1 MTHRIPQGGFQVRRA
16 TSTIAL
22 ALLAWTTVAGA
33 VEHERDGGPVDF
45 GAAEL
50 ASALRGHAA
59 PPRVS
64 LSIGEGGVGESFR
77 VRVSGAGATREIRIE
92 GADAAGA
99 MYGALEVA
107 ETIRLGGPEAVT
119 DLEKSPHLRVRGMK
133 FNAPLDAR
141 TPSYSD
147 PGDAAQKN
155 IATMW
160 DAAFWREMIDR
171 LARDRYNLI
180 SLWSLHPFPS
190 LVKVPEYPDVAL
202 ADVQRSKVAWKEL
215 YTLQAMG
222 LDTPEILGNT
232 ETLRQMTID
241 DKIAFWRE
249 VMRYGKSRNV
259 RFAIVTW
266 NVFTNGIDPARGLPA
281 NMESDATADYF
292 RRSVAALLR
301 TYPDL
306 AGVGVTAG
314 ENMVG
319 ATAPE
324 KEAWLAKTY
333 GQGVLDVLAEQP
345 ERRVLFVH
353 RQHEAGAAEIARHFG
368 ALLDHPRVD
377 FTYSFKYAEAHALA
391 VTRPKFHEKYLTDL
405 GGRDTLWT
413 LRNDDVYHFRWHA
426 PDFVREFVRGL
437 PVGPTRGFYY
447 GSDGHV
453 WGRDFLDANRPED
466 APRPLELE
474 KHAWHWRLW
483 GRLGYE
489 PELDNTR
496 LTALLQ
502 ERFPAADAPVLFAAW
517 QDASLVPPTVTS
529 FHWGALDFQWYV
541 EACQSRPEQAQ
552 TPTGFHDVNRF
563 ISLRPHPASGMVS
576 IPDYVKDPQAAGT
589 TPPQVAARLDALAA
603 SALAGADRLQG
614 AAGSDAELRATLE
627 DIRALAYLGKY
638 YAHKIRG
645 ALLLAQQRA
654 AHDPARQQVLAEELN
669 FAAQAWRL
677 YGATAVTQYRNPLW
691 TNRVGHVDWR
701 ETYYSVLYDLT
712 IVGATPAVPSL
723 APTPGGTILEAE
735 DAVAGDPQ
743 QPLQQEIAGYTGRGY
758 LNFSHT
764 LDPRKVVWNYEAPAD
779 GKYALEFRY
788 SIWRGLVTESELTVN
803 GAKMPLLL
811 WPTGGAAS
819 WAWDRKVVTLR
830 RGPNRI
836 ELLPSAAVNLDH
848 LNVLP
853 WGP

>member
-1 MTHRIPQGGFQVRRA
+1 MKTLRQCAVTGLA
-16 TSTIAL
+16 AL
-22 ALLAWTTVAGA
+22 TLAWPGPASGA
-33 VEHERDGGPVDF
+33 ADYVRDGGPVEF
-45 GAAEL
+45 GGAEL
-50 ASALRGHAA
+50 DAALRGQTA
-59 PPRVS
+59 PARVA
-64 LSIGEGGVGESFR
+64 LIIAGGGAPESFR
-77 VRVSGAGATREIRIE
+77 VQVSGEGTARAIRIE

-99 MYGALEVA
+99 MYGAMDVA
-107 ETIRLGGPEAVT
+107 ETIRLGGTAAVKN
-119 DLEKSPHLRVRGMK
+119 LEKSPHLRVRGVK

-141 TPSYSD
+141 TPSYTD
-147 PGDAAQKN
+147 PSDAAQKN

-160 DAAFWREMIDR
+160 DASFWRELIDR
-171 LARDRYNLI
+171 LARDRYNLV

-190 LVKVPEYPDVAL
+190 LVKVPEYPDVAP

-232 ETLRQMTID
+232 ETLRRMTID

-249 VMRYGKSRNV
+249 VLRYGKSRNV
-259 RFAIVTW
+259 NFAIITW
-266 NVFTNGIDPARGLPA
+266 NVFTNGIDPTRGLPA
-281 NMESDATADYF
+281 TMTSDATTDYF

-368 ALLDHPRVD
+368 PLLAHPRVD

-405 GGRDTLWT
+405 GGRDTMWT
-413 LRNDDVYHFRWHA
+413 LRNDDVYYFRWHA
-426 PDFVREFVRGL
+426 PDFVRDFVRGL

-453 WGRDFLDANRPED
+453 WGRDFLDANRPDD

-483 GRLGYE
+483 GRLGYDPDLE
-489 PELDNTR
+489 NTR

-502 ERFPAADAPVLFAAW
+502 ERFPKADARTLFTAW
-517 QDASLVPPTVTS
+517 QDASLVPTTVTS
-529 FHWGALDFQWYV
+529 FHWGPLDFHWYV
-541 EACQSRPEQAQ
+541 EACQGRPEQGE

-563 ISLRPHPASGMVS
+563 ITLRPHPASGMVS
-576 IPDYVKDPQAAGT
+576 IPDFVKDPGKAGT

-603 SALAGADRLQG
+603 SALAGADRLQV
-614 AAGSDAELRATLE
+614 AAGSDSELRATLE

-638 YAHKIRG
+638 YAHKIRA
-645 ALLLAQQRA
+645 ALALAQQRA
-654 AHDPARQQVLAEELN
+654 AHDPARQKVLAEELN
-669 FAAQAWRL
+669 HAAQAWRL

-701 ETYYSVLYDLT
+701 QTFYSVLYDLT
-712 IVGATPAVPSL
+712 IVGATPAIPAI
-723 APTPGGTILEAE
+723 APTPGGTVLEAE
-735 DAVAGDPQ
+735 DAVAGDTA
-743 QPLQQEIAGYTGRGY
+743 QPLRTEVAGYTGRGY
-758 LNFSHT
+758 LEFSHT
-764 LDPRKVVWNYEAPAD
+764 LDPRRVVWNYEVPAD
-779 GKYALEFRY
+779 GRYALEFRY
-788 SIWRGLVTESELTVN
+788 AIRRGLVTESDLSVN
-803 GAKMPLLL
+803 GKSMPLML
-811 WPTGGAAS
+811 WPTGGAKS

-836 ELLPSAAVNLDH
+836 ELRPGAMVNLDH

>member
-1 MTHRIPQGGFQVRRA
+1 MKKNRLIPIGLTV
-16 TSTIAL
+16 L
-22 ALLAWTTVAGA
+22 ALTLAGRACGA
-33 VEHERDGGPVDF
+33 VAYTRDGGPMDF

-50 ASALRGHAA
+50 EAALRVRAA
-59 PPRVS
+59 RTRVE
-64 LSIGEGGVGESFR
+64 LSVAGGGAPESFR
-77 VRVSGAGATREIRIE
+77 VRVSGEGAAREIRIE

-99 MYGALEVA
+99 MYGAMEVA
-107 ETIRLGGPEAVT
+107 ETIRLGGLAVVQ
-119 DLEKSPHLRVRGMK
+119 DLEKTPHLRVRGMK
-133 FNAPLDAR
+133 FNAPLDVR

-147 PGDAAQKN
+147 PSDAAQQN

-160 DAAFWREMIDR
+160 DASFWRELIDR
-171 LARDRYNLI
+171 LARDRFNFVT
-180 SLWSLHPFPS
+180 LWNLHPFPS
-190 LVKVPEYPDVAL
+190 LVRVPEYPDVAL
-202 ADVQRSKVAWKEL
+202 ADVQRSTVAWKEH
-215 YTLQAMG
+215 YPLQAMG
-222 LDTPEILGNT
+222 LDAPEILGNT
-232 ETLRQMTID
+232 ETLRRMTID

-249 VMRYGKSRNV
+249 VLRYGKSRHV
-259 RFAIVTW
+259 RFAVVTW
-266 NVFTNGIDPARGLPA
+266 NVFTNGIDPARGLPPDWKNA
-281 NMESDATADYF
+281 ATAAYF

-368 ALLDHPRVD
+368 QLQDHPRVD
-377 FTYSFKYAEAHALA
+377 FIYSFKYAEAHALA
-391 VTRPKFHEKYLTDL
+391 VTQPRFHEKYLTDL
-405 GGRDTLWT
+405 GGRDTMWT
-413 LRNDDVYHFRWHA
+413 LRNDDVYYFRWHA
-426 PDFVREFVRGL
+426 PDFVRDFVRGL
-437 PVGPTRGFYY
+437 PVGPSRGFYY

-453 WGRDFLDANRPED
+453 WGRDILDANRTDD

-483 GRLGYE
+483 GRLGYD
-489 PELDNTR
+489 PGLDNTR

-502 ERFPAADAPVLFAAW
+502 ERFPAADARVLFAAW
-517 QDASLVPPTVTS
+517 QDASLVPTTVTA
-529 FHWGALDFQWYV
+529 FHWGPLDFHWYV
-541 EACQSRPEQAQ
+541 EACQGRSEQAQ

-563 ISLRPHPASGMVS
+563 ISLRPHPASGMIS
-576 IPDYVKDPQAAGT
+576 IPDFVKNPDKAGT

-603 SALAGADRLQG
+603 SALAGADRMQG

-638 YAHKIRG
+638 YAHKIRA
-645 ALLLAQQRA
+645 ALALAQQRA
-654 AHDPARQQVLAEELN
+654 AHDTARQKVLAEELN
-669 FAAQAWRL
+669 RAAQAWRL

-701 ETYYSVLYDLT
+701 NTFYSVLYDLT
-712 IVGATPAVPSL
+712 IVGATPAIPAI
-723 APTPGGTILEAE
+723 APTPGGTVLEAE
-735 DAVAGDPQ
+735 DAVAGDPE
-743 QPLQQEIAGYTGRGY
+743 QPLRTEAAGYTGRGY
-758 LNFSHT
+758 LEFSHT
-764 LDPRKVVWNYEAPAD
+764 LDPRRVVWNYEAPAD
-779 GKYALEFRY
+779 GRYALEFRY
-788 SIWRGLVTESELTVN
+788 AIRRGLVTESDLTVN
-803 GAKMPLLL
+803 GTATPLLL

-819 WAWDRKVVTLR
+819 WAWDRKIVTLR
-830 RGPNRI
+830 RGSNRI
-836 ELLPSAAVNLDH
+836 ELRPGAVVNLDH